1 MAYASLPLFPLHEV
15 LLPGAAMDLRIF
27 ERRSL
32 DVVRDC
38 GRSASGFGVCLI
50 LEGDEAGAPAIP
62 AAYGVE
68 ARIENF
74 DLGEDGLLSLRVR
87 GHRRFHVV
95 RTRVR
100 NNGLVMADVEWR
112 CADEDGEIRPEHA
125 LLGTLLQTMINAL
138 LSADADAV
146 VGARFAQLRVVQ
158 RERCGGDA
166 TGVERVGLA
175 DAAVG
180 AGVHARGL
188 DDGVSAIRCGARQ
201 ACSVGSG
208 ALDHPEHAGVAA
220 GA

>member
-1 MAYASLPLFPLHEV
+1 MHALESLPLFPLHEV

-27 ERRSL
+27 ERRYL
-32 DVVRDC
+32 DLVRDC

-68 ARIENF
+68 SRIENF

-100 NNGLVMADVEWR
+100 DNGLVMADVEWR

-125 LLGTLLQTMINAL
+125 LLGTLLQTMMEKVGTDLAKLSPRVFERAGWVGWRLAQVLPITPEQRVSL
-138 LSADADAV
+138 LQEDD
-146 VGARFAQLRVVQ
+146 
-158 RERCGGDA
+158 
-166 TGVERVGLA
+166 
-175 DAAVG
+175 
-180 AGVHARGL
+180 VHARL
-188 DDGVSAIRCGARQ
+188 QRLLEWID
-201 ACSVGSG
+201 
-208 ALDHPEHAGVAA
+208 
-220 GA
+220 

>member
-1 MAYASLPLFPLHEV
+1 MQALESLPLFPLHEV

-27 ERRSL
+27 ERRYL
-32 DVVRDC
+32 DLVRDC

-50 LEGDEAGAPAIP
+50 LEGDETGAPAIP

-100 NNGLVMADVEWR
+100 DNGLVMADVEWR

-125 LLGTLLQTMINAL
+125 LLGTLLQAMMEKVGTDLAKLPPRIFEPAGWVGWRLAQVLPITPEQRVSL
-138 LSADADAV
+138 LQEDD
-146 VGARFAQLRVVQ
+146 
-158 RERCGGDA
+158 
-166 TGVERVGLA
+166 
-175 DAAVG
+175 
-180 AGVHARGL
+180 VHARL
-188 DDGVSAIRCGARQ
+188 QRLLEWID
-201 ACSVGSG
+201 
-208 ALDHPEHAGVAA
+208 
-220 GA
+220 

>member
-1 MAYASLPLFPLHEV
+1 MQALESLPLFPLHEV

-27 ERRSL
+27 ERRYL
-32 DVVRDC
+32 DLVRDC

-100 NNGLVMADVEWR
+100 DNGLVMADVEWR
-112 CADEDGEIRPEHA
+112 CADEDREIRPEHA
-125 LLGTLLQTMINAL
+125 LLGTLLQAMMEKVGTDLAKLPPRVFEHAGWVGWRLAQVLPITPEQRVSL
-138 LSADADAV
+138 LQEDD
-146 VGARFAQLRVVQ
+146 
-158 RERCGGDA
+158 
-166 TGVERVGLA
+166 
-175 DAAVG
+175 
-180 AGVHARGL
+180 VHARL
-188 DDGVSAIRCGARQ
+188 QRLLEWID
-201 ACSVGSG
+201 
-208 ALDHPEHAGVAA
+208 
-220 GA
+220 

>member
-1 MAYASLPLFPLHEV
+1 MAYESLPLFPLREV

-27 ERRSL
+27 ERRYL
-32 DVVRDC
+32 DLVRDC

-100 NNGLVMADVEWR
+100 DNGLVMADVEWR

-125 LLGTLLQTMINAL
+125 LLGTLLQTMMEKVGTDLAKLSPRVFERAGWVGWRLAQVLPITPEQRVSL
-138 LSADADAV
+138 LQEDD
-146 VGARFAQLRVVQ
+146 
-158 RERCGGDA
+158 
-166 TGVERVGLA
+166 
-175 DAAVG
+175 
-180 AGVHARGL
+180 VHARL
-188 DDGVSAIRCGARQ
+188 QRLLEWID
-201 ACSVGSG
+201 
-208 ALDHPEHAGVAA
+208 
-220 GA
+220 

>member
-1 MAYASLPLFPLHEV
+1 
-15 LLPGAAMDLRIF
+15 MDLRIF
-27 ERRSL
+27 ERRYL
-32 DVVRDC
+32 DLVRDC

-100 NNGLVMADVEWR
+100 DNGLVMADVEWR

-125 LLGTLLQTMINAL
+125 LLGTLLQTMMEKVGTDLAKLSPRVFERAGWVGWRLAQVLPITPEQRVSL
-138 LSADADAV
+138 LQEDD
-146 VGARFAQLRVVQ
+146 
-158 RERCGGDA
+158 
-166 TGVERVGLA
+166 
-175 DAAVG
+175 
-180 AGVHARGL
+180 VHARL
-188 DDGVSAIRCGARQ
+188 QRLLEWID
-201 ACSVGSG
+201 
-208 ALDHPEHAGVAA
+208 
-220 GA
+220 